1 MLEEAGGD
9 ASTSSFDE
17 KNAEVRSA
25 YKRKIGAAKFIKI
38 FTLQWTRKVY
48 ETF

>member
-1 MLEEAGGD
+1 MFEETGGD
-9 ASTSSFDE
+9 ASRSSFGD

-38 FTLQWTRKVY
+38 FTLQWTQKLY
-48 ETF
+48 ESF

>member
-17 KNAEVRSA
+17 KNTEVRST
-25 YKRKIGAAKFIKI
+25 YKRKIGAAKFISI
-38 FTLQWTRKVY
+38 FTLQWTQKLY
-48 ETF
+48 ESF